1 MIGGE
6 ELMSL
11 SRIGVILMSVALL
24 ATASGCSHEQRD
36 WHSAQAANTVEAY
49 EQFINAHP
57 KSARAA
63 DAQAQI
69 AQLTEARDWQRASTI
84 DTADAYR
91 QFLAQH
97 PQGKSAQEAR
107 IRIENFGMNNTSSA
121 AGGAV
126 PPPAAPAAAPVAA
139 APAPAKPAAQTAAAP
154 ESAAGGRYSVQLGAF
169 STQAKAQ
176 SQWRRLNARFGS
188 KLRGTESDIE
198 EAKNAKGRRIYR
210 LKAKPLTEPRARA
223 LCAALRKHGQAC
235 VVAGPN

>member
-24 ATASGCSHEQRD
+24 AAASGCSHEQRD
-36 WHSAQAANTVEAY
+36 WHSAQAANTIEAY
-49 EQFINAHP
+49 EQFIDAHP

-97 PQGKSAQEAR
+97 PQGKSAPEAR
-107 IRIENFGMNNTSSA
+107 IRVENFGMNNTA
-121 AGGAV
+121 AGGGGAA
-126 PPPAAPAAAPVAA
+126 PPAAAPAAAPVAA
-139 APAPAKPAAQTAAAP
+139 APAPARPAAQSAAP

-176 SQWRRLNARFGS
+176 NQWRRLNARFGP
-188 KLRGTESDIE
+188 KLHGTESDIE

-210 LKAKPLTEPRARA
+210 LKAKPLTEARARA

-235 VVAGPN
+235 VVAGPT

>member
-11 SRIGVILMSVALL
+11 SRICVILMSVALL
-24 ATASGCSHEQRD
+24 AAASGCSHEQRD
-36 WHSAQAANTVEAY
+36 WHSAQAANTIEAY
-49 EQFINAHP
+49 EQFINTYP
-57 KSARAA
+57 KSARAT

-107 IRIENFGMNNTSSA
+107 IRIENFGMNNAAA
-121 AGGAV
+121 AGGGAA
-126 PPPAAPAAAPVAA
+126 PPPGAPAAAPVAA
-139 APAPAKPAAQTAAAP
+139 APAKPAAQPAAP

-176 SQWRRLNARFGS
+176 NQWRRLSAHFGS
-188 KLRGTESDIE
+188 KLHGTEPDIE
-198 EAKNAKGRRIYR
+198 QGKNAKGRRIYR
-210 LKAKPLTEPRARA
+210 LKAKPLTEAQARA

-235 VVAGPN
+235 VVAGPA

>member
-1 MIGGE
+1 
-6 ELMSL
+6 MSR
-11 SRIGVILMSVALL
+11 SRIGVIMMSVALL
-24 ATASGCSHEQRD
+24 AAASGCSHEQRD
-36 WHSAQAANTVEAY
+36 WHSAQAANTIEAY

-107 IRIENFGMNNTSSA
+107 IRVENFGMNNTA
-121 AGGAV
+121 AARGAA
-126 PPPAAPAAAPVAA
+126 PPAAAPAAAP
-139 APAPAKPAAQTAAAP
+139 APARPAVQSAAP

-176 SQWRRLNARFGS
+176 NQWRRLNARFGS
-188 KLRGTESDIE
+188 KLHGTESDIE

-210 LKAKPLTEPRARA
+210 LKAKPLTEARARA

-235 VVAGPN
+235 VVAGPT